1 MPSTYSTNLALEL
14 IGTGD
19 QAGVWGNTTNTNLGT
34 LIEQAIS
41 GYVTQAVATGT
52 DTTITIPNGA
62 TGVARNMYIEL
73 TGTGGT
79 NTNLIVPSNK
89 KLYFIFNNSTGAVTV
104 KVSGQT
110 GVSVPQGKKV
120 VLVSNGTDIV
130 NGINYIADFGT
141 NSFTVTNLTATSATI
156 TTLTGTSAGITTIS
170 SGSANITQLQST
182 SATITTLTGTSANIA
197 TLSGTTATFTSATVT
212 NLALTSVTLSN
223 LNIASANITTLTS
236 SSATIST
243 TLALSG
249 GTANGVLYLNG
260 SKVATSGSALVF
272 DGSKLGINRTPS
284 AGYALDVDTSNG
296 SYQRITGSDQGNV
309 RLRFDNGGTG
319 GRIWELV
326 GGLSGA
332 NNADFSIRDVTGGT
346 SPLVITS
353 TSLYTASGIN
363 VGIGT
368 SSPSYRFQAVRSG
381 DGITAGI
388 SGGTYGIRFD
398 NGGTFSSGASTIHGV
413 DSTLTGSYQQLNING
428 SVLTFQTSA
437 TESARITSDGYFKA
451 QANAAYISSSGLYH
465 EFVGDSANA
474 YIFRI
479 VNDGNNANRYGMS
492 IQCGADNA
500 AGTNYAL
507 VFDDGDGTRQGEI
520 TFSGGTTTYGTS
532 SDYRLK
538 ENIQPIENAL
548 DRLAQLKPVKWNWK
562 RNGLE
567 SEGFVAH
574 ELQEVV
580 PIAVAGEKDAV
591 NENGDP
597 VYQSVGAA
605 NVVPLLTKALQEA
618 MTRIEQLEA
627 KFAALESK

>member
-1 MPSTYSTNLALEL
+1 MADTTTTNLGLTKPEVGASAD
-14 IGTGD
+14 T
-19 QAGVWGNTTNTNLGT
+19 WGGKINTNLDLVDGIFTGAGSGT
-34 LIEQAIS
+34 SVGLNVGTGKTLTVGGTQNMSALTAS
-41 GYVTQAVATGT
+41 TALALDASKNVVSVT
-52 DTTITIPNGA
+52 N
-62 TGVARNMYIEL
+62 
-73 TGTGGT
+73 TGTG
-79 NTNLIVPSNK
+79 
-89 KLYFIFNNSTGAVTV
+89 NN
-104 KVSGQT
+104 
-110 GVSVPQGKKV
+110 
-120 VLVSNGTDIV
+120 VLAGSP
-130 NGINYIADFGT
+130 
-141 NSFTVTNLTATSATI
+141 
-156 TTLTGTSAGITTIS
+156 TLTGTVSA
-170 SGSANITQLQST
+170 A
-182 SATITTLTGTSANIA
+182 AA
-197 TLSGTTATFTSATVT
+197 TLSG
-212 NLALTSVTLSN
+212 NLTLN
-223 LNIASANITTLTS
+223 
-236 SSATIST
+236 
-243 TLALSG
+243 G

-260 SKVATSGSALVF
+260 SKAATSGSALVF
-272 DGSKLGINRTPS
+272 NGSQLAVNGSDPTVGSGQMVVASANANGLVVNNTVAGQNATLYLRDVAGSNPQRIKFMNTPGLAFVDNNDAEFMRLTSTGLGIGTSSPASKLHVSNTAAATRITITDDVAAGRSGYIESNYSDALVIGTTSGVRGIRFSPDNTPRMF
-284 AGYALDVDTSNG
+284 LDTS
-296 SYQRITGSDQGNV
+296 GN
-309 RLRFDNGGTG
+309 L
-319 GRIWELV
+319 
-326 GGLSGA
+326 
-332 NNADFSIRDVTGGT
+332 
-346 SPLVITS
+346 
-353 TSLYTASGIN
+353 
-363 VGIGT
+363 GIGT